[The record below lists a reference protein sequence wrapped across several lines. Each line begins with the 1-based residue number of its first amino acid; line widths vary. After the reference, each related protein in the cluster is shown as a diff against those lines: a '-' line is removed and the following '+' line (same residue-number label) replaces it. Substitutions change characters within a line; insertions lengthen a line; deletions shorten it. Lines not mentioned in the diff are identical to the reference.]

1 MHGGPQVLAEREQI
15 HVRGAQVVHGL
26 RRSLRRSHRGPS
38 IRLVLVSTVGLV
50 LLGVREH
57 GEGLLVARARIAHR
71 MRQPLHRL
79 DVLREHFEARIH
91 HGLDVAQHALEI
103 RRQRFDGDVRRAPL
117 DGANR
122 SGVVRGA
129 AIRQVVAIHRG
140 EHDVLELHE
149 LDAARGVLGLLR
161 VEPAARIAG
170 VHASRNGRR
179 ACTPRPST

>member
-1 MHGGPQVLAEREQI
+1 MVCAISSSVSP
-15 HVRGAQVVHGL
+15 
-26 RRSLRRSHRGPS
+26 SPS

-57 GEGLLVARARIAHR
+57 GERLLIAGARIAHG

-79 DVLREHFEARIH
+79 DVLREHFESRIH

-117 DGANR
+117 DGANGA
-122 SGVVRGA
+122 GVVPGA
-129 AIRQVVAIHRG
+129 AIRQIVAIHRG

-161 VEPAARIAG
+161 V
-170 VHASRNGRR
+170 
-179 ACTPRPST
+179 